1 MILIIF
7 QKDYINNYNE
17 FFNDANLKFNQK
29 EIYIKY
35 DFPNWLYLNY
45 KIEKIKEEEA
55 KLKINYE
62 KKEAFI
68 HPDSN
73 AIKKK
78 LYNIPI

>member
-55 KLKINYE
+55 KLKINYK

-68 HPDSN
+68 HPVSN